1 MRSVEQALD
10 LVRKAAGDPRRP
22 TETVALAEALGRVL
36 AEDVAMDHDV
46 PPFRRA
52 TMDGFALRR
61 ADLAAG
67 VRLPVVGRSTA
78 GDPAPPALGAGEAI
92 RIMTGAP
99 LPPEADF
106 VVPFEWTQADDHEVH
121 IREVGRGPNL
131 VEQGAHVAAGEVVLS
146 GGTRVGPGALGAL
159 ATAGRAEVRV
169 IRPPSVAVLGTG
181 TELVPVG
188 TPPGPGQIRNSNSAA
203 LLGQAEAAGARGID
217 LGIAKDDPGGLDA
230 AIRRGLDA
238 DVLLLSGGVS
248 KGDLDLVPRALE
260 EAGVTC
266 VFHRWAVQPGGP
278 LWFGTRGDTLVFGL
292 PGNPAAT
299 FVGFELLVRPA
310 LDTRFGRPLEARATL
325 RARYPETGGRAFPR
339 RRFRPVTLHT
349 TDDATLEARL
359 LPWRG
364 SGDPFGFAVATGLAV
379 LPEGRPIPEVVEVVP
394 LGGAPLGSGPPGSG
408 GGRS

>member
-10 LVRKAAGDPRRP
+10 LVRKAAGAPRRL
-22 TETVALAEALGRVL
+22 TETVALRDALGRVL

-52 TMDGFALRR
+52 TMDGFALRE
-61 ADLAAG
+61 ADLAPGA
-67 VRLPVVGRSTA
+67 RLPVAGRSS
-78 GDPAPPALGAGEAI
+78 AGEATPPDLDAGQAI

-99 LPPEADF
+99 LPLAADF
-106 VVPFEWTQADDHEVH
+106 VVPFEWTEATDEEVH

-146 GGTRVGPGALGAL
+146 AGTRLRPGALGAL
-159 ATAGRAEVRV
+159 ATAGRAEVLV
-169 IRPPSVAVLGTG
+169 AAAPTVAVLGTG
-181 TELVPVG
+181 TELVPVA

-203 LLGQAEAAGARGID
+203 LLGQARAAGASGID

-230 AIRRGLDA
+230 AIRRGLDS
-238 DVLLLSGGVS
+238 DLLLLSGGVS
-248 KGDLDLVPRALE
+248 KGDLDLVPRTLE
-260 EAGVTC
+260 AAGVTC

-292 PGNPAAT
+292 PGNPAGT

-310 LDTRFGRPLEARATL
+310 LDTRFGLPLAARGTL
-325 RARYPETGGRAFPR
+325 RARYPEPGGRAFPR
-339 RRFRPVTLHT
+339 RRFRPVTLH
-349 TDDATLEARL
+349 AGEGALLEAQL

-364 SGDPFGFAVATGLAV
+364 SGDPFGFAIAEGLAV
-379 LPEGRPIPEVVEVVP
+379 FPEGQPIPEVVDVIP
-394 LGGAPLGSGPPGSG
+394 LGGRG
-408 GGRS
+408 GAS